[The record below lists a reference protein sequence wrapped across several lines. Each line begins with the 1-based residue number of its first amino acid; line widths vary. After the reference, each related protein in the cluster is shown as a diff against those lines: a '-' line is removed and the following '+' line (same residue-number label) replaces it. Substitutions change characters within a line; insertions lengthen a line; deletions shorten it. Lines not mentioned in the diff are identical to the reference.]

1 MLRMPAMLVALLLP
15 LAAALPATAT
25 AAVEANEARA
35 CAGLHG
41 DISLTIVDNLTAD
54 WLATH
59 EETLRPGLW
68 RARVR
73 STSQQAQ
80 RRTRDLDRR
89 AASFVGLFGPRAL
102 TACVRHREHA
112 PSAARS
118 FARHACM
125 SERTF
130 APAAAALLGE
140 LWTEDFGTAGWLGR
154 CTSKRARSPELAGLA
169 RAQVAAATGCGT
181 HQTAT
186 AGWFGLCVMHVLRP
200 PAHVS

>member
-1 MLRMPAMLVALLLP
+1 MPRTPAMLVALLLP

-25 AAVEANEARA
+25 ASGHANEARA

-59 EETLRPGLW
+59 EETLRPALW

-73 STSQQAQ
+73 STAQQAQ
-80 RRTRDLDRR
+80 RQTRDLDRR
-89 AASFVGLFGPRAL
+89 AASFVGLFGIRAL
-102 TACVRHREHA
+102 AACVRDGEHA
-112 PSAARS
+112 PAAARS
-118 FARHACM
+118 FARHACI
-125 SERTF
+125 SERKF
-130 APAAAALLGE
+130 SPAAAALLGE
-140 LWTEDFGTAGWLGR
+140 LWTEDFGTVGWLGR
-154 CTSKRARSPELAGLA
+154 CTNKRARSPELAQLA
-169 RAQVAAATGCGT
+169 KAQVAAATGCGT
-181 HQTAT
+181 QRTAA

>member
-1 MLRMPAMLVALLLP
+1 MVVALLLP
-15 LAAALPATAT
+15 LAAALPATVT
-25 AAVEANEARA
+25 AAAQTNEARA
-35 CAGLHG
+35 CAGLQD
-41 DISLTIVDNLTAD
+41 DISLTIVDNLTAA

-59 EETLRPGLW
+59 EETFRPTLW

-73 STSQQAQ
+73 STAQQAQ
-80 RRTRDLDRR
+80 RTTRDLDRR
-89 AASFVGLFGPRAL
+89 AASFVSLFGTRAL
-102 TACVRHREHA
+102 TACVRQREHA

-125 SERTF
+125 SERKF

-140 LWTEDFGTAGWLGR
+140 LWTEDFGTVGWLGR
-154 CTSKRARSPELAGLA
+154 CTSKRARSPELARLA
-169 RAQVAAATGCGT
+169 QAQVDAAKGCGT
-181 HQTAT
+181 QRTAA